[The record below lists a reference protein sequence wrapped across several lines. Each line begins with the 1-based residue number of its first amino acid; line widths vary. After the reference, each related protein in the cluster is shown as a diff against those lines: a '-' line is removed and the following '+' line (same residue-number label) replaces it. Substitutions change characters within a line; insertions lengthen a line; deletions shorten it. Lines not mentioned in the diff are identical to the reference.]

1 MSEAGGGEGTERAA
15 LRGDLQLVADLIEPR
30 ARVLDVGC
38 DDGALLHYLESH
50 KGVDAR
56 GVEISDVGVRTCV
69 SNGLSVIQG
78 NADTDL
84 SDYPSNAFDYV
95 ILTQTLQTVHRP
107 KTVLQQLMR
116 IGDRAIVSFANFGYW
131 RVRAY
136 LMTRGRMPLTKAFG
150 QPWYETA
157 NIHVCTFR
165 DFEALCRVLGIAI
178 RRRIAVDHQ
187 GRVGAFPAVGPLANV
202 FGEFGIFLLEKR

>member
-1 MSEAGGGEGTERAA
+1 MSAARGGEGPDRAA
-15 LRGDLQLVADLIEPR
+15 LRGDLRLVADLIEPS

-38 DDGALLHYLESH
+38 GDGALLHYLESH

-56 GVEISDVGVRTCV
+56 GVEISDAGVRQCV
-69 SNGLSVIQG
+69 SHGLSVIQG

-107 KTVLQQLMR
+107 QTVLRQLMR

-131 RVRAY
+131 RVRSY
-136 LMTRGRMPLTKAFG
+136 LMGRGRMPMTKAFG

-165 DFEALCRVLGIAI
+165 DFEALCRMLGIAV
-178 RRRIAVDHQ
+178 RRRIVVDHQ
-187 GRVGAFPAVGPLANV
+187 GRAGAFPAVGPLANL
-202 FGEFGIFLLEKR
+202 FGEIGIFLLEKR